1 MITIRLLGG
10 ARKAVG
16 SKSAVNFDRHQ
27 ASVLEILKFLQSIS
41 AEPRLLQPNNL
52 IIAVNGVDSAALQGE
67 STVARDGDTVTIV
80 TVVHGGT
87 IITTTALGGNQV
99 LIIGVRKVAADAGE
113 LVDRLRSDNR
123 GVSIQAANADAV
135 YGTDHV
141 LGVLQITLEAEKRG
155 IMLANRREAELLLR
169 LACTD
174 QISEAI
180 KRAGLKKDAAGCFI
194 AFSQDG
200 RAVRRFE
207 DYAKKN
213 FELDDSLLHPTKQ
226 KRARLSE
233 LLSITTDNDDDDD
246 DGFSESQ
253 FLQYLLERAAIL
265 VK

>member
-1 MITIRLLGG
+1 MITLRLLGG

-87 IITTTALGGNQV
+87 VITTALEGNQV

-123 GVSIQAANADAV
+123 SVSIQAANADAV

-200 RAVRRFE
+200 TAVHRFE

-233 LLSITTDNDDDDD
+233 LLSITTDDDDR
-246 DGFSESQ
+246 FSESQ

>member
-1 MITIRLLGG
+1 MITLRLLGG

-27 ASVLEILKFLQSIS
+27 ASILEILKFLQSIS

-87 IITTTALGGNQV
+87 VITTALNGNQV
-99 LIIGVRKVAADAGE
+99 LIIGIRKVAADAGE

-123 GVSIQAANADAV
+123 SVSIQAANADAV

-200 RAVRRFE
+200 TAVRRFE

-233 LLSITTDNDDDDD
+233 LLSITADDDDD
-246 DGFSESQ
+246 DRFSESQ

>member
-16 SKSAVNFDRHQ
+16 STSAVNFDRHQ
-27 ASVLEILKFLQSIS
+27 ASVLEILKFLQNIS

-87 IITTTALGGNQV
+87 IITTALDGNQV
-99 LIIGVRKVAADAGE
+99 LIIGVRKVTADAGE

-123 GVSIQAANADAV
+123 GISIQAANADAV

-200 RAVRRFE
+200 TAVRRFE
-207 DYAKKN
+207 DYAMKN

-233 LLSITTDNDDDDD
+233 LLSITTDD
-246 DGFSESQ
+246 DGDRFSESQ

>member
-16 SKSAVNFDRHQ
+16 STSAVNFDRHQ
-27 ASVLEILKFLQSIS
+27 ASVLEILKFLQNIS

-87 IITTTALGGNQV
+87 IIAALDGNQV

-155 IMLANRREAELLLR
+155 IMLANRREAEFLLR

-180 KRAGLKKDAAGCFI
+180 KRAGLKKDASGCFI

-200 RAVRRFE
+200 TAVRRFE
-207 DYAKKN
+207 DYATKN
-213 FELDDSLLHPTKQ
+213 FELDDSLLHPTKH

-233 LLSITTDNDDDDD
+233 LLSITTDDDR
-246 DGFSESQ
+246 FSESQ

>member
-1 MITIRLLGG
+1 MITLRLLGG

-87 IITTTALGGNQV
+87 AITTAPDGNQV
-99 LIIGVRKVAADAGE
+99 LIIGIRKVAADAGE

-123 GVSIQAANADAV
+123 SVSIQAANADAV

-200 RAVRRFE
+200 TAVRRFG

-233 LLSITTDNDDDDD
+233 LLSITTDDDDDD
-246 DGFSESQ
+246 RFSESQ

>member
-16 SKSAVNFDRHQ
+16 SRSAVNFDRHQ
-27 ASVLEILKFLQSIS
+27 ASVLEILKFLQNIS

-87 IITTTALGGNQV
+87 IITTALDGNQV

-169 LACTD
+169 LACID

-200 RAVRRFE
+200 TAVRRFE
-207 DYAKKN
+207 DYATKN

-233 LLSITTDNDDDDD
+233 LLSITTDDDR
-246 DGFSESQ
+246 FSESQ
-253 FLQYLLERAAIL
+253 FLEYLLERAAIL